1 VYYKG
6 MIQENHSLTDS
17 QIEHFRTFGFIL
29 RRKVFTLNE
38 IAIMNEEFEK
48 GLNIAKRHH
57 AESVGVRGQYNWSN
71 LGGETPTLARLPEDP
86 RIHCTAEQLL
96 GENAIAVFSNGNHFS
111 GDRTEWHPDTSDMN
125 MWGIKFALYLQPLD
139 GNTGALR
146 VIPGSHRFPYHNE
159 LTKMGLKGAN
169 IGEGDSYLNKAGLE
183 TKDIPAHVCKTEPG
197 DVVTFDFR
205 LWHAT
210 WGGSKDRRMCSVN
223 WHKYPQGPKEI
234 ETEKKMIEQSRGTRR
249 ALKFPGPQYPESWLA
264 NPNGNQRRER
274 WIKFLDEWGF
284 LKAD

>member
-1 VYYKG
+1 
-6 MIQENHSLTDS
+6 M
-17 QIEHFRTFGFIL
+17 
-29 RRKVFTLNE
+29 
-38 IAIMNEEFEK
+38 
-48 GLNIAKRHH
+48 
-57 AESVGVRGQYNWSN
+57 
-71 LGGETPTLARLPEDP
+71 
-86 RIHCTAEQLL
+86 
-96 GENAIAVFSNGNHFS
+96 
-111 GDRTEWHPDTSDMN
+111 
-125 MWGIKFALYLQPLD
+125 
-139 GNTGALR
+139 
-146 VIPGSHRFPYHNE
+146 
-159 LTKMGLKGAN
+159 
-169 IGEGDSYLNKAGLE
+169 
-183 TKDIPAHVCKTEPG
+183 
-197 DVVTFDFR
+197 VTFDFR